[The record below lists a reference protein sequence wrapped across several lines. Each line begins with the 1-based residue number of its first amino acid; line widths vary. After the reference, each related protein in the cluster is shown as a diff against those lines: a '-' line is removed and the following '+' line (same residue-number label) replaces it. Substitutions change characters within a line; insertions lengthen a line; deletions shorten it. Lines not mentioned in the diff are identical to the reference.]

1 MDPGKLDTLVSLQA
15 VTAAQDSIGQPV
27 KTRAEIGKIWVNM
40 AHLSGLETI
49 RTGAETSV
57 VKVSMRCRRRAD
69 ITTAMFIVHDA
80 DVYSIKAT
88 LPDRNSKAHMFL
100 TCELAK

>member
-15 VTAAQDSIGQPV
+15 LASTQDSIGQPV
-27 KTRAEIGKIWVNM
+27 KTRSEVGKIWVNI

-69 ITTAMFIVHDA
+69 ITSAMFIVNGA
-80 DVYSIKAT
+80 DVYAIKAV
-88 LPDRNSKAHMFL
+88 LPDKNSRAHMFL
-100 TCELAK
+100 TCELVK